1 MSNDHFDHKNRS
13 TEKNKRKVIK
23 EVYRVKKDCRL
34 NKNSNLTL
42 DIEKSTI
49 KKSIKKSLASSTDQ
63 IVPNN
68 EHVANNIVEQQS
80 CSAEGQHD
88 LKVLV
93 LKAPA

>member
-1 MSNDHFDHKNRS
+1 MSSPSYCCPKYITHRELVINKSSPMSNDHFDHKNRS

-49 KKSIKKSLASSTDQ
+49 KKSIKK
-63 IVPNN
+63 I
-68 EHVANNIVEQQS
+68 I
-80 CSAEGQHD
+80 G
-88 LKVLV
+88 
-93 LKAPA
+93 